1 MGGKYILIPYFYAKT
16 ILKPITMRII
26 IADDHTIVREG
37 VKLLLTEA
45 FPLAEIM
52 DVSDSVDLMKH
63 VYKSKWDVV
72 VCDISMPPG
81 DSGLEAIK
89 LIKEHSAKT
98 PVIILS
104 MHAPEQY
111 AVRAIKAG
119 AMGYLTKSAATRE
132 LVKAVNTVLSGRKYL
147 SADVADVL
155 ADAFENLENTQTV
168 ESLSDREY
176 EVFKL
181 IASGKSISDIAK
193 QLILSTNTVSTFR
206 ARIFEKMGFHNNL
219 ELIRYAVNHN
229 LV

>member
-1 MGGKYILIPYFYAKT
+1 
-16 ILKPITMRII
+16 MRII

-45 FPLAEIM
+45 FPLAEIV

-63 VYKSKWDVV
+63 IYKGKWDVV
-72 VCDISMPPG
+72 ICDISMPPG
-81 DSGLEAIK
+81 DSGLESIK
-89 LIKEHSAKT
+89 LIKEHSPKT

-119 AMGYLTKSAATRE
+119 ARGYLTKGVATLE

-155 ADAFENLENTQTV
+155 ADAFENIDNNQSI

-181 IASGKSISDIAK
+181 LASGKSISDIAK

-206 ARIFEKMGFHNNL
+206 ARIFDKMGFHNNL
-219 ELIRYAVNHN
+219 ELIRFAVNNN